1 MFVAIT
7 VTDDMVNADISY
19 YKNEAGTLIK
29 VEIPTDGSNPV
40 QFTNTYAASA
50 VSAAPQG
57 SKTLTGRAR
66 TAGDSFSFALTA
78 ADETTQ
84 EAVTNGTVSG
94 AVCASNCTAESI
106 LASATSTNVTAE
118 SGESQSFEFTQLTFG
133 KAGTY
138 TFNVAEQ
145 SGNAGGIIY
154 DTHISTVT
162 YVISDT
168 DASGKHT
175 GRLNVAKVS
184 YSNATATTE
193 ADRKVTDAAAFTNAY
208 HATATFAG
216 LTVTKELHNRN
227 AGTARNL
234 YAGEFTFTISGDD
247 EASAQRIS
255 AGTFASDRK
264 FSNGYAA
271 GSEAQS
277 ATKYGNAV
285 SGMTKLSNL
294 VFNESDVGKTYR
306 FVVKELA
313 QHTNPNTGAVNTKL
327 DSDSTK
333 LTGETATDVKIDGIW
348 FRQWTYLVSVTVS
361 DNGDGTLNVSTSK
374 SVVKGDGSTSTADD
388 ITFVNTYETLKST
401 EIDDTS
407 ASASLY
413 KQLSGRDWS
422 DSEKD
427 RFTFTVEKCNYSTN
441 AGSFSDASSIVCT
454 SDGTTL
460 STLPSP
466 SSSSVTIGK
475 DQVVPTK
482 AGNFAKIG
490 FGSFSFSKPG
500 AYVYKVT
507 EVAGDDTTLTYAAN
521 VRYLRFRVEENQ
533 MKGVYSVIVT
543 TPGYDAPTATDA
555 NDGAAFVNVC
565 KSAERLPLTGGL
577 TTRNFL
583 VGGFVVGLLAVFAG
597 LGIHEWWN
605 KQRRKEQLL
614 E

>member
-1 MFVAIT
+1 MRLRR
-7 VTDDMVNADISY
+7 SPP
-19 YKNEAGTLIK
+19 LRR
-29 VEIPTDGSNPV
+29 
-40 QFTNTYAASA
+40 
-50 VSAAPQG
+50 G

-94 AVCASNCTAESI
+94 AACADDCTAESI

-145 SGNAGGIIY
+145 SGNAGGITY
-154 DTHISTVT
+154 DTHISTVI

-168 DASGKHT
+168 DANGKHT

-216 LTVTKELHNRN
+216 LTVTKKLHNRN
-227 AGTARNL
+227 AGTTRNL

-407 ASASLY
+407 ASAPLY

-466 SSSSVTIGK
+466 SRNSSVTIGK

>member
-1 MFVAIT
+1 M
-7 VTDDMVNADISY
+7 
-19 YKNEAGTLIK
+19 
-29 VEIPTDGSNPV
+29 
-40 QFTNTYAASA
+40 
-50 VSAAPQG
+50 
-57 SKTLTGRAR
+57 
-66 TAGDSFSFALTA
+66 
-78 ADETTQ
+78 
-84 EAVTNGTVSG
+84 TNGTVSG

-118 SGESQSFEFTQLTFG
+118 SGEAQSFEFTQLTFG

-145 SGNAGGIIY
+145 SGNAGGITY

-168 DASGKHT
+168 DANGKHT

-313 QHTNPNTGAVNTKL
+313 QHTDPNTGAVNTKL

-407 ASASLY
+407 ASAPLY

>member
-1 MFVAIT
+1 M
-7 VTDDMVNADISY
+7 
-19 YKNEAGTLIK
+19 
-29 VEIPTDGSNPV
+29 
-40 QFTNTYAASA
+40 
-50 VSAAPQG
+50 
-57 SKTLTGRAR
+57 
-66 TAGDSFSFALTA
+66 
-78 ADETTQ
+78 
-84 EAVTNGTVSG
+84 TNGTVSG
-94 AVCASNCTAESI
+94 AACADDCTAESI

-145 SGNAGGIIY
+145 SGNAGGITY

-168 DASGKHT
+168 DANGKHT

-216 LTVTKELHNRN
+216 LTVTKKLHNRN

-407 ASASLY
+407 ASAPLY

-466 SSSSVTIGK
+466 SRNSSVTIGK

>member
-1 MFVAIT
+1 M
-7 VTDDMVNADISY
+7 
-19 YKNEAGTLIK
+19 
-29 VEIPTDGSNPV
+29 
-40 QFTNTYAASA
+40 
-50 VSAAPQG
+50 
-57 SKTLTGRAR
+57 
-66 TAGDSFSFALTA
+66 
-78 ADETTQ
+78 
-84 EAVTNGTVSG
+84 
-94 AVCASNCTAESI
+94 
-106 LASATSTNVTAE
+106 TAE
-118 SGESQSFEFTQLTFG
+118 SGEAQSFEFTQLTFG

-145 SGNAGGIIY
+145 SGNAGGITY

-168 DASGKHT
+168 DANGKHT

-184 YSNATATTE
+184 YSNAAATTE

-227 AGTARNL
+227 AGTTRNL

-327 DSDSTK
+327 DSDSTE

-407 ASASLY
+407 ASAPLY

-533 MKGVYSVIVT
+533 MKGMYSVIVT